1 MPCLSNAL
9 QSCVLC
15 CMLHAALPSP
25 HALSSLSGVAG
36 LVLLQ
41 HAACI
46 TLPPSPAALLQVLPP
61 SSTVAQL
68 LQQLPGST
76 GGGVSPGGP
85 TRATPVIAVR
95 HSMDAV
101 GGNRSYLNGPT
112 RSLNTLSGLPRCGS
126 AAALPCCCYVHLAA
140 AAPRSLVD
148 RSCT

>member
-1 MPCLSNAL
+1 MHCNH
-9 QSCVLC
+9 VC
-15 CMLHAALPSP
+15 CAALPSP

-46 TLPPSPAALLQVLPP
+46 TLHLSPAALLQVLPP
-61 SSTVAQL
+61 SSTVAP
-68 LQQLPGST
+68 QLPGST

-126 AAALPCCCYVHLAA
+126 TATLPCCCYVPTAA